1 MRGMVLG
8 LEMLGLG
15 IAVGLV
21 SAALGVGGGI
31 FMVPSFLELA
41 EGMDYHTAKGTSLFI
56 IVFVAGVNVWR
67 LNRGH
72 IDWQWR
78 LAGGMAA
85 GSICGAWLG
94 VTLAALLPQRPLLWV
109 FTGVVILTAVRTFF
123 LTTPS
128 VAPKDLRTRTGW
140 ALAIGLLTGVV
151 SGVTGIGGGLVI
163 VPLSLLAGIVT
174 NARVVALSNM
184 VMTAT
189 CAAGAL
195 TALAAVKT
203 TDLAWTVGQVDLALA
218 PLVFAGAQIGA
229 PGGKWLNARLSLR
242 RRRLILGLLLAI
254 VAVRLVWRALEAV
267 PQG

>member
-1 MRGMVLG
+1 MVLAA
-8 LEMLGLG
+8 EMLVLG

-31 FMVPSFLELA
+31 FMVPAFLELV

-56 IVFVAGVNVWR
+56 IVFVAAVNVWR

-72 IDWQWR
+72 ADWQWR
-78 LAGGMAA
+78 LAGVIAA

-94 VTLAALLPQRPLLWV
+94 VTLAALVPETFLLWG
-109 FTGVVILTAVRTFF
+109 FTGVVILTAARTFF
-123 LTTPS
+123 LTTPQVS
-128 VAPKDLRTRTGW
+128 PERLQRRTGW
-140 ALAIGLLTGVV
+140 ALAIGLLTGLV

-184 VMTAT
+184 VMVVT

-195 TALAAVKT
+195 TALAATKT
-203 TDLAWTVGQVDLALA
+203 TELAWTVGQVDVALA
-218 PLVFAGAQIGA
+218 PLVFVGAQCGA
-229 PGGKWLNARLSLR
+229 PAGKWLNARLSLKH
-242 RRRLILGLLLAI
+242 RRLILGVLLAL
-254 VAVRLVWRALEAV
+254 VALRLVVRALAAS
-267 PQG
+267 P